1 MTDLRDGPLAQSI
14 RARPA
19 AESRKAFAGAEA
31 RGQVVLAVAPNGGR
45 KTKADHPALPLSPD
59 ELARTAAECLER
71 GASMIHLH
79 VRDGG
84 GGHCLDPDA
93 YRAAIARICREVGD
107 RLVIQITSESLG
119 LFTPSEQKAAVLE
132 ANPEAVSLALREF
145 APEPSDERDFGL
157 FLGKLKQMRI
167 WPQIILYHPD
177 EAQRLGAMRKQGL
190 IPFDKLSVL
199 YVLGRFA
206 ITRTAIPRD
215 LLPFLAPDMPR
226 FEFVERVRLRPPRG
240 RLRDR
245 RRAARRPCASR
256 FREQLYAPRRRP
268 RRLQRG
274 IGRRGRGRARGGR
287 ASDPDGGGLE
297 GGDRGGAG
305 AVRGRQA
312 SAQIVDLEQ
321 QLFCGELQPPHV
333 IGAKP
338 LETAAENAGGV
349 RRRSTQVVH
358 ELHPFLTA
366 GLDFGP

>member
-1 MTDLRDGPLAQSI
+1 MTDLRDGPLAQSS

-119 LFTPSEQKAAVLE
+119 FFTPSEQKAAVLE

-157 FLGKLKQMRI
+157 FLGRLKQMRI

-177 EAQRLGAMRKQGL
+177 EAQQLGAMRKQGL

-226 FEFVERVRLRPPRG
+226 FESWSVCAFGRREAACVTAGALLGGHARVGFENNFTLPDG
-240 RLRDR
+240 A
-245 RRAARRPCASR
+245 RAASNA
-256 FREQLYAPRRRP
+256 ELVGVAV
-268 RRLQRG
+268 
-274 IGRRGRGRARGGR
+274 
-287 ASDPDGGGLE
+287 
-297 GGDRGGAG
+297 GALG
-305 AVRGRQA
+305 AVGLQTQTAEGLREEIAVALGR
-312 SAQIVDLEQ
+312 
-321 QLFCGELQPPHV
+321 
-333 IGAKP
+333 
-338 LETAAENAGGV
+338 
-349 RRRSTQVVH
+349 
-358 ELHPFLTA
+358 
-366 GLDFGP
+366 